1 MALTDDGPGSPR
13 NGQTSD
19 EVESTDPDSCMQ
31 GSVVLEGNQDTLIM
45 AQQNRIESEIKE
57 KLPLVSDLVSL
68 DVLLNEYAEDDIVY
82 RNKIQVSLSIILV
95 IFISCFHLTRT

>member
-1 MALTDDGPGSPR
+1 MAVTEDGPGSPR

-19 EVESTDPDSCMQ
+19 GVAVPDPDSSVQ
-31 GSVVLEGNQDTLIM
+31 GPVVLEGNQDELII
-45 AQQNRIESEIKE
+45 AQQNRIDTEIKE

-82 RNKIQVSLSIILV
+82 RNKIKVR
-95 IFISCFHLTRT
+95 FITASV